1 MSCSVS
7 RKKAL
12 AENSESQFTTF
23 ANRFAEVLGKS
34 NRHWKKQKSLP
45 PAKFLTDKNI
55 ERFLAA

>member
-1 MSCSVS
+1 MS